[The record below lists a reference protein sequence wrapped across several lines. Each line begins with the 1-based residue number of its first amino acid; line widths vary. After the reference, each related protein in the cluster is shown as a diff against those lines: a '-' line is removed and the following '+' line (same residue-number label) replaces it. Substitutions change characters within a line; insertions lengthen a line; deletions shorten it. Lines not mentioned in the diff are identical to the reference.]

1 MSFQMRGLPAT
12 DFSQYFE
19 LSDQELKALG
29 IETIV
34 ADDSQPGYP
43 CRIGLDHAAPDTRL
57 LLMNY
62 EHQPAPT
69 PYRSAHAVYVAEGA
83 RDADIAP
90 GVVPEPLHVRLLSVR
105 AFDAM
110 HMMVDATVVPGKQ
123 VADVIEGLFGNSAI
137 VYLHIHYA
145 MRGCYAAKVVRA

>member
-1 MSFQMRGLPAT
+1 MSFQMRGLPAK

-19 LSDQELKALG
+19 LSELELKTLG
-29 IETIV
+29 IETLV
-34 ADDSQPGYP
+34 ADDGEPGYP
-43 CRIGLDHAAPDTRL
+43 CRIGLDHAAPGTRL

-83 RDADIAP
+83 GDAELAP
-90 GVVPEPLHVRLLSVR
+90 GVVPEPLLVRLLSVR
-105 AFDAM
+105 AFDAR
-110 HMMVDATVVPGKQ
+110 HMMVDATVVQGEQ
-123 VADVIEGLFGNSAI
+123 VADVIEDLFGNSA
-137 VYLHIHYA
+137 VAYLHIHYA

>member
-1 MSFQMRGLPAT
+1 MSFQMRGLPAK

-19 LSDQELKALG
+19 LSELELKTLG
-29 IETIV
+29 IETMV
-34 ADDSQPGYP
+34 ADDGEPGYP
-43 CRIGLDHAAPDTRL
+43 CRIGLDHAAPGTRL

-83 RDADIAP
+83 RDAELAP
-90 GVVPEPLHVRLLSVR
+90 GVVPEPLLVRLLSVR
-105 AFDAM
+105 AFDAR
-110 HMMVDATVVPGKQ
+110 HMMVDATVVPGEQ
-123 VADVIEGLFGNSAI
+123 VADVIEDLFGNSA
-137 VYLHIHYA
+137 VAYLHIHYA